1 MTDSADT
8 RPLLQWLDP
17 LTDAA
22 RLRLLYLLEGQELS
36 VGELASALQLPQS
49 TISRH
54 LKRLL
59 DAGWVVRRSEGTA
72 SLYRRATTGL
82 NETARTLWSITE
94 TECRQDPACK
104 EDARRA
110 AEIIASRSVDSRHFF
125 GTVGGEW
132 TELRR
137 EMFGSVLEQEPLL
150 ALLDP
155 TWTIADLGCGTGAS
169 AAELA
174 PWVSGIEAID
184 REAAMLAAAQKR
196 LAAHDHVRFHEADL
210 LSVPLDDDAVDAALI
225 SLVLHHVPEPD
236 GVLREAAR
244 IVRSGGPIIVI
255 DMIQH
260 QREAYR
266 DTMGHVHLGFSE
278 DEIAGWAAECGGAT
292 VSVHRLR
299 PDSNANGP
307 GLFVARL
314 QLP

>member
-1 MTDSADT
+1 MTDSGDT

-22 RLRLLYLLEGQELS
+22 RLRLLYLLDDRELS

-72 SLYRRATTGL
+72 SLYRRSTTGL
-82 NETARTLWSITE
+82 DETAQRLWAIAESECE
-94 TECRQDPACK
+94 TDPACD

-110 AEIIASRSVDSRHFF
+110 AEIVASRSVDSRHFF

-155 TWTIADLGCGTGAS
+155 TWIIADLGCGTGAA

-174 PWVSGIEAID
+174 PWVKGIEAID
-184 REAAMLAAAQKR
+184 REASMLNAAQKR
-196 LAAHDHVRFHEADL
+196 LSGHDHVRFHESDL
-210 LSVPLDDDAVDAALI
+210 LSVPLADDSVDAALI
-225 SLVLHHVPEPD
+225 SLVLHHVEEPHE
-236 GVLREAAR
+236 VIREAVR
-244 IVRSGGPIIVI
+244 IVRPGGPVLVI

-260 QREAYR
+260 HREAYR
-266 DTMGHVHLGFSE
+266 DTMGHIHLGFSE
-278 DEIAGWAAECGGAT
+278 DELDRVLW
-292 VSVHRLR
+292 
-299 PDSNANGP
+299 
-307 GLFVARL
+307 
-314 QLP
+314 